1 MAVLGV
7 KELPG
12 VGRSLERRLAAL
24 GVLTCGDMQSHS
36 LATLQVVRFFF
47 NICFS
52 SDCGRINNL
61 LKLVKLEYI
70 NKLVIS
76 NVLIKLT

>member
-36 LATLQVVRFFF
+36 LATLQVVRFSF
-47 NICFS
+47 NIYIS
-52 SDCGRINNL
+52 SDRCRVSI
-61 LKLVKLEYI
+61 Y
-70 NKLVIS
+70 
-76 NVLIKLT
+76 

>member
-24 GVLTCGDMQSHS
+24 GVLTCGDMQAHS
-36 LATLQVVRFFF
+36 LATLQVVGSSL
-47 NICFS
+47 NICIFMFVAVS
-52 SDCGRINNL
+52 I
-61 LKLVKLEYI
+61 Y
-70 NKLVIS
+70 
-76 NVLIKLT
+76 